1 MTSIF
6 LPIMVAVAQTQGSPS
21 NPLVQVWPSAP
32 PDGWTRAEQE
42 SWSKNE
48 KENFMVV
55 SAVSHPTLELFLV
68 AKARPHVPTVI
79 VCPGGGHNIEA
90 IEHEGWEIA
99 KRLNMAGINAAVL
112 KYRLPN
118 RETDQP
124 LYKAPLQ
131 DAQRSIRLLR
141 SLAGKY
147 RIDPDRVGIMGFS
160 AGGHLAAV
168 TSTAAS
174 DSYAHVDSRDELS
187 PKPNFTVL
195 IYPAYLENDGKL
207 VLNPEVQVSKESP
220 PAFIAQTLDDPIQV
234 ENALAYAEGCRMA
247 GVEAELHVWAKGGH
261 GYGLRTKQ
269 PGLSTWPDLLI
280 DWLKRTMPF

>member
-1 MTSIF
+1 M
-6 LPIMVAVAQTQGSPS
+6 LAVSQTQGSPG
-21 NPLVQVWPSAP
+21 NPLLPVWPAAP
-32 PDGWTRAEQE
+32 PDGWTRKDQE

-55 SAVSHPTLELFLV
+55 SAVSRPTLELFLV
-68 AKARPHVPTVI
+68 AKARPHAPTVI
-79 VCPGGGHNIEA
+79 VCPGGGYSIEA

-99 KRLNMAGINAAVL
+99 KRLNGAGINAAVL

-118 RETDQP
+118 RATDHP
-124 LYKAPLQ
+124 LHKAPLQ

-141 SLAGKY
+141 SLADRY
-147 RIDPDRVGIMGFS
+147 RIDPDRIGILGFS

-168 TSTAAS
+168 TSTTTH
-174 DSYAHVDSRDELS
+174 DSYAHVDGVDELS
-187 PKPNFTVL
+187 ARPNFTVL
-195 IYPAYLENDGKL
+195 IYPAYLEIDGKL
-207 VLNPEVQVSKESP
+207 ALNPEVQVSKENP

-234 ENALAYAEGCRMA
+234 ENALAYAEGCRIA

-261 GYGLRTKQ
+261 GYGLRSKQ

-280 DWLKRTMPF
+280 DWLKRTTPF